1 MSSILIAPDS
11 FKESLSATQVC
22 KAIAE
27 GLQSINP
34 DVHLDQLPFS
44 DGGEGA
50 FELFEALQLGN
61 TIECQVCDP
70 LGRPLTAAYYGFKDG
85 KTAWIELSQAS
96 GIALLKDVE
105 KNAMLTST
113 FGTGLQLKHAL
124 ENGFKNI
131 LLGIGGSA
139 TNDIATGIFTAL
151 GGKLLDR
158 TGKSIQARGEHLGAI
173 ADLDFAHLIPELK
186 SAQLTVAC
194 DVSNLLLGA
203 TGAATVYAPQKGATP
218 EQVIALEKGAEH
230 LAQIIQQ
237 KTGRTITSIPGG
249 GAAGGTAAGMY
260 GFFNSKL
267 EPGFELLSKLANLE
281 ERVKQADLI
290 ITGEGKTDNQS
301 QYGKVPFKLAELAR
315 KHNKPLYLFAGSVQ
329 ADQDVLTAAGI
340 TKAIAIKTET
350 MALEYAKT
358 NAFELLKNAVIQ
370 QFKTRL

>member
-1 MSSILIAPDS
+1 MPRILIAPDS
-11 FKESLSATQVC
+11 FKESLNATQVC

-27 GLQSINP
+27 GLQAINP
-34 DVHLDQLPFS
+34 KLQIDQFPFS

-50 FELFEALQLGN
+50 FELFEALKLGRSIDCE
-61 TIECQVCDP
+61 TKDP
-70 LGRPLTAAYYGFKDG
+70 LGRALQASYYGFNDN
-85 KTAWIELSQAS
+85 KTAWIELSQAA
-96 GIALLKDVE
+96 GIALLKDEE
-105 KNAMLTST
+105 KNPMLTST

-139 TNDIATGIFTAL
+139 TNDVATGIFTAL
-151 GGKLLDR
+151 GGKLLDQGGN
-158 TGKSIQARGEHLGAI
+158 TIQARGEHLGAV
-173 ADLDFAHLIPELK
+173 ADLDFAHLIPELE
-186 SAQLTVAC
+186 SARLTVAC
-194 DVSNLLLGA
+194 DVSNLLLGT
-203 TGAATVYAPQKGATP
+203 TGAATIYAPQKGATLA
-218 EQVIALEKGAEH
+218 QVAALEKGTEH

-260 GFFNSKL
+260 GLFNSKL

-340 TKAIAIKTET
+340 TKAIAIKTES
-350 MALEYAKT
+350 MSLDYAKT
-358 NAFELLKNAVIQ
+358 NAYELLKNAVVHHL
-370 QFKTRL
+370 KTQL

>member
-1 MSSILIAPDS
+1 MSRILIAPDS

-61 TIECQVCDP
+61 TIEFQVCDP
-70 LGRPLTAAYYGFKDG
+70 LGRPLNAAYYGFKDG
-85 KTAWIELSQAS
+85 STAWIELSQAS
-96 GIALLKDVE
+96 GIALLKDEE
-105 KNAMLTST
+105 KNPMRTST
-113 FGTGLQLKHAL
+113 LGTGLQLKHAL
-124 ENGFKNI
+124 ENGYQNI
-131 LLGIGGSA
+131 ILGIGGSA
-139 TNDIATGIFTAL
+139 TNDVATGIFTAL

-158 TGKSIQARGEHLGAI
+158 NQNSVQACGAHLKAI
-173 ADLDFAHLIPELK
+173 TDLDFDSLIPVIA
-186 SAQLTVAC
+186 SAQITVAC

-203 TGAATVYAPQKGATP
+203 TGAATIYAPQKGATP
-218 EQVIALEKGAEH
+218 AQVTALEQGAEH

-237 KTGRTITSIPGG
+237 KTGRTITSITGG
-249 GAAGGTAAGMY
+249 GAAGGTSAGMF

-267 EPGFELLSKLANLE
+267 EPGFELLSKQANLE

-315 KHNKPLYLFAGSVQ
+315 KHYKPLYLFAGSVQ
-329 ADQDVLTAAGI
+329 ADLEVLTAAGI

-350 MALEYAKT
+350 MSLEYAKS
-358 NAFELLKNAVIQ
+358 NAFALLKAAVAQ
-370 QFKTRL
+370 HLNTEL

>member
-1 MSSILIAPDS
+1 MPRILIAPDS
-11 FKESLSATQVC
+11 FKESLTATQVC
-22 KAIAE
+22 RAITE
-27 GLQSINP
+27 GLQAINP
-34 DVHLDQLPFS
+34 KLQIDQLPFS

-50 FELFEALQLGN
+50 FELFESLNLGS
-61 TIECQVCDP
+61 TIACDAQDP
-70 LGRPLTAAYYGFKDG
+70 LGRSISASYYGFEDG

-96 GIALLKDVE
+96 GIALLKDKE
-105 KNAMLTST
+105 KNPMLTST

-151 GGKLLDR
+151 GGKLLDC
-158 TGKSIQARGEHLGAI
+158 TSNAIQARGEHLGTVAG
-173 ADLDFAHLIPELK
+173 LDFDHLIPELE

-203 TGAATVYAPQKGATP
+203 TGAATIYAPQKGATP
-218 EQVIALEKGAEH
+218 VQVIALEKGAEH

-237 KTGRTITSIPGG
+237 KTGRTITSIAGG

-281 ERVKQADLI
+281 ERVAKADLI

-301 QYGKVPFKLAELAR
+301 QYGKMPFKLAELAR

-358 NAFELLKNAVIQ
+358 NAFELLKNAVVHHL
-370 QFKTRL
+370 KTQL